1 MAWSWI
7 ILGWIQNLEK
17 WKEKILFGKICI
29 FTFLEVYIRS
39 RQSGY
44 ITSRLGWH
52 AGTTRVSVKIAS
64 ISQLFTLFCIQHG
77 LTEDKNDTDI
87 KTEIILWIPLPRKR
101 VDHLHF
107 PRGPFQKHKSTQINV
122 GWNGWKIPG
131 ILRYRYKIPYFFWE
145 KIFQDQIFRY
155 RYRYHPKRSK
165 IPGTGMSHSDGLWRF
180 ACCDVFFKNNF
191 KKRIHTSCTHLA
203 HILRTSCTH
212 LAHILSTSC
221 TILANILCTSCG
233 HLAH

>member
-29 FTFLEVYIRS
+29 FSFLEVYIRS

-64 ISQLFTLFCIQHG
+64 ILQLFTLFCIQHG

-131 ILRYRYKIPYFFWE
+131 NSPVPVQNSLLFWGTNFPGPNFPVPVPVPSKKE
-145 KIFQDQIFRY
+145 QNSRDRDVTLWFRVMTLEWNPSKDIFSIMQVI
-155 RYRYHPKRSK
+155 
-165 IPGTGMSHSDGLWRF
+165 I
-180 ACCDVFFKNNF
+180 
-191 KKRIHTSCTHLA
+191 
-203 HILRTSCTH
+203 
-212 LAHILSTSC
+212 
-221 TILANILCTSCG
+221 
-233 HLAH
+233 